1 MEKNKNIFLEIFLLL
16 WRLIERWWNA
26 RWRLWPFPLDGS
38 VTTKQCLSNLSVANN
53 GNASRE
59 IRVTQNESS
68 AVTDKERRRALVKQS
83 GRSPV
88 TVAPKSSKCKRA
100 ERYRWMGAV
109 SQRSKLN
116 LFRSVIAPY
125 LECHLLVVCHRYI
138 REMIFR
144 FNTRR
149 PMCSS
154 TR

>member
-1 MEKNKNIFLEIFLLL
+1 MFLLI
-16 WRLIERWWNA
+16 WRTFKSLYRERWWNA
-26 RWRLWPFPLDGS
+26 RWQLWPFPLDGS

-53 GNASRE
+53 GNASGV
-59 IRVTQNESS
+59 RVTQNESS
-68 AVTDKERRRALVKQS
+68 AVTDKRRKRDALVKQS

-116 LFRSVIAPY
+116 LLRSVIAPY

-138 REMIFR
+138 REMISR
-144 FNTRR
+144 FNTSETRRR
-149 PMCSS
+149 PMC
-154 TR
+154 RQQ